1 MVAHTAGD
9 REQQMDLSEPRD
21 EPRPVGSRYDLA
33 AGEVLTSATSC
44 WIDEAQCL
52 RESQSATTRA
62 VWL

>member
-1 MVAHTAGD
+1 MVAHMAGD
-9 REQQMDLSEPRD
+9 RDKQLDLSEPRD
-21 EPRPVGSRYDLA
+21 EPRPVGPRYDLA
-33 AGEVLTSATSC
+33 AGEALISGACC